1 MNEDL
6 VTQLTPSEEDPIVDR
21 WLASLPEFAP
31 RAGFD
36 DAVMRRVYVPVPLW
50 LQTVQSGTRRLF
62 KGNRAW
68 AWAGGLAASSAV
80 SMVVLVSWALS
91 HWVQV
96 ETAWSLF
103 VNSYAVDAWRA
114 TITLAVKVF
123 GTGLAVRDA
132 WGLNGTLLIS
142 AGIAAVLITAFSAWG
157 LHRILS
163 STNTERISFNASR

>member
-1 MNEDL
+1 MNENP
-6 VTQLTPSEEDPIVDR
+6 VTQLTPAEEDPIVDR
-21 WLASLPEFAP
+21 WLSSLPEFAP
-31 RAGFD
+31 HAGFD
-36 DAVMRRVYVPVPLW
+36 DAVMRRVHVPVPLW

-62 KGNRAW
+62 SGKRAW
-68 AWAGGLAASSAV
+68 AWAGGLATSSAV
-80 SMVVLVSWALS
+80 SMAVLISWAVS

-103 VNSYAVDAWRA
+103 VDRYAVDAWRA

-132 WGLNGTLLIS
+132 WGLNSTLLIS
-142 AGIAAVLITAFSAWG
+142 AGITAALITAFSAWG

-163 STNTERISFNASR
+163 NNTERISFNASR